1 LEALTSDIELHDDV
15 RLEARLVFEVR
26 ARETQ
31 APKALLLQAHR
42 RGGVLR
48 LDERRV
54 QVADSGMS
62 ITALY
67 VKVHQDTN
75 DQSPTFVLGS
85 LRDDLTVTFGPR
97 G

>member
-1 LEALTSDIELHDDV
+1 
-15 RLEARLVFEVR
+15 
-26 ARETQ
+26 
-31 APKALLLQAHR
+31 
-42 RGGVLR
+42 
-48 LDERRV
+48 
-54 QVADSGMS
+54 MS